1 MFPNPSNTYVNI
13 TPGTDLI
20 KYINVYN
27 ILGKTVLKI
36 PNTNSQGIIQIP
48 TYSFSN
54 GIYVIEIRTTNA
66 VYREK
71 LIVHN

>member
-36 PNTNSQGIIQIP
+36 PNTNSQGIIQTP